1 MQVDLSGKRA
11 LVTGSTR
18 GIGQAIATRLAKD
31 GACTIVN
38 GRTEAAVL
46 ASIQEMRRLVP
57 DGIFKAAS
65 GDLSDSKAA
74 SDVFDKAGD
83 VDILVNNIGIFGDK
97 PPFEVSDEEWMDVFR
112 VNVVTTAR
120 AIRHYGPLM
129 RDKGWGRAVN

>member
-18 GIGQAIATRLAKD
+18 GIGHAIARRLAKD
-31 GACTIVN
+31 GACTIIN

-46 ASIQEMRRLVP
+46 SSIEEMQRLVP
-57 DGIFKAAS
+57 GGIFEAAS
-65 GDLSDSKAA
+65 GDLSDGDAA

-83 VDILVNNIGIFGDK
+83 IDILVNNIGIFGYK
-97 PPFEVSDEEWMDVFR
+97 PPFEVSDEEWMEVLR

-120 AIRHYGPLM
+120 TIRHYGPACEKM
-129 RDKGWGRAVN
+129 VRAAS